1 MIGRLAIVEEER
13 NIGLQARLI
22 GFDREVVVSRTLD
35 HIGSELTLGE
45 ERIGGDVLAL
55 NIDAVEQWDEHSNF
69 IGLLGF
75 FMAFYRQGAD
85 FFWV

>member
-1 MIGRLAIVEEER
+1 MIGPLAILEEER
-13 NIGLQARLI
+13 NIGLQGRLI

-35 HIGSELTLGE
+35 HIRSQLTLGE

-55 NIDAVEQWDEHSNF
+55 NIDGVEQWDEHSNL

-75 FMAFYRQGAD
+75 FTAFYGQGTD
-85 FFWV
+85 FF